1 MINNKTIKI
10 VRKQI
15 RIKVNKIIIKIIN
28 KKIYKQIN
36 RIKII

>member
-1 MINNKTIKI
+1 MINNKTIKK

-28 KKIYKQIN
+28 KKFYKQIN